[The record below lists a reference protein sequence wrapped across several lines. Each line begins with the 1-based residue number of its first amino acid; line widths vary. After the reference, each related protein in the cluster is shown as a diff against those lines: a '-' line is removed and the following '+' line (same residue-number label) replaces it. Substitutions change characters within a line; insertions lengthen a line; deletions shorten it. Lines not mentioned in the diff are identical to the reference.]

1 MMGSAALNMCAVAS
15 GDADG
20 YFEYT
25 LHCWDMA
32 GGKIIVEEAGGVV
45 SDPEGELLC
54 KIFYMTFSVSP
65 TGNYIDTIKIFTI
78 VSSKYLLDTV
88 AILVIVSSKLSHYF
102 SHDKIL
108 K

>member
-45 SDPEGELLC
+45 IDPEGELFCICFVCFFNNFAFFL
-54 KIFYMTFSVSP
+54 F
-65 TGNYIDTIKIFTI
+65 
-78 VSSKYLLDTV
+78 
-88 AILVIVSSKLSHYF
+88 
-102 SHDKIL
+102 
-108 K
+108 

>member
-45 SDPEGELLC
+45 IDPEGKLFSFFFLCFLYNIPFFSLLTQ
-54 KIFYMTFSVSP
+54 FMS
-65 TGNYIDTIKIFTI
+65 
-78 VSSKYLLDTV
+78 
-88 AILVIVSSKLSHYF
+88 
-102 SHDKIL
+102 
-108 K
+108 

>member
-20 YFEYT
+20 YYEYT

-45 SDPEGELLC
+45 IDPEGELL
-54 KIFYMTFSVSP
+54 Y
-65 TGNYIDTIKIFTI
+65 
-78 VSSKYLLDTV
+78 YLL
-88 AILVIVSSKLSHYF
+88 SSQSLLRKQLR
-102 SHDKIL
+102 K
-108 K
+108 

>member
-20 YFEYT
+20 YYEYT

-45 SDPEGELLC
+45 IDPEGELL
-54 KIFYMTFSVSP
+54 
-65 TGNYIDTIKIFTI
+65 YISFFI
-78 VSSKYLLDTV
+78 
-88 AILVIVSSKLSHYF
+88 
-102 SHDKIL
+102 
-108 K
+108 